1 MPNRNTQWDCKP
13 HLLAQHRKALSNRP
27 RRLRGARWGVWP
39 LAALLFLA
47 GSAIPLRAAEE
58 FRAAWADVFHVG
70 MSSSTEVDT
79 MVSTLVSG
87 RYNAVVVQ
95 VLAYMDRNGYASHGA
110 HWKSSILPWSTRVTS
125 SFDPLAYLCTKAH
138 ANGIQV
144 HAWLGGSGGGP
155 YRVSTAWP
163 PPNNATLTAHPEW
176 FIAPY
181 ASSEDGAPVLV
192 DGNYSLDMGSPDVQE
207 YIVSIVKELV
217 TNYPIDGINWDDELN
232 SSGYNEGFG
241 YPAYSQASYA
251 RSGLARFRINTGYSG
266 TPGNTQT
273 AWSNYRR
280 RFKNELMARVQAEI
294 QSIKTN
300 PRQPLRHTIAPI
312 AYSPVPSSCTFSG
325 SAPYTYFCDW
335 AGMLQNGYVDA
346 AMPQTYSSSTF
357 NTWADRCANCWQYN
371 RQIFSGIGAYLYGN
385 ATIASEISSLRSKGL
400 KGYCTYSYAAS
411 STDGGWWAY
420 AAANVNTST
429 ATIPSM
435 PWRNPAT
442 ATEGIVWGRVTD
454 ANTGLYVDDATVTV
468 TDGPTVKTDGNGYYI
483 ATLVPATASGTAHS
497 TTVSKTGMTSQTVT
511 AIALA
516 GDVVRYDLVL
526 NAAVGTAPTIT
537 TQPLS
542 QTVNQGTSVTFTVA
556 ATGTTPFTYQWRF
569 NGANISGATLSSYTK
584 SSAQA
589 TDAGS
594 YSVVVANGAGSA
606 TSANAVLTV
615 IVPPTITT
623 QPLSQTVNQG
633 TIATFTVAASGTAP
647 FTYQWRFNGANIS
660 GATLSSYTLNSAQPT
675 DAGSY
680 SVLVANAAGS
690 ATSSSAVLTVIVP
703 PTITTQPLSQTV
715 TQGTSATFTVAASGT
730 TPFTYQWRFN
740 GANIS
745 GATLSS
751 YTKSSAQPTDAGS
764 YSVLVANAAGSA
776 ASANAILTVQ
786 TLPTA
791 PTITTHPQSLGV
803 VQGASATFTVTA
815 SGTAPLYY
823 QWRFYGTN
831 LAGATTSSYTR
842 ADVQPADAG
851 PYSVI
856 VSNSVGV
863 ATSSDAV
870 LSLVV
875 PPTITTH
882 PSSQSVTPG
891 ASVTFSVVAAGTAP
905 LNYQWRKNGANIS
918 GATTS
923 SYTLSNVQTGD
934 AGSYAAFVSN
944 AAGSATSANGVLV
957 VLVSP
962 AITAQPL
969 SQTVTQGQN
978 ATFTVTASGTT
989 PLAYQWRLYG
999 TNIAGATTSSYTR
1012 SNLQLADAGPYSVI
1026 VSNGAGTVTSSDAV
1040 LTVLAPPAITTQP
1053 LSQTITQGLS
1063 ATFTVAA
1070 SGSAPLTYQWRFNGA
1085 NISGATASSYTRANV
1100 QPADAGSYTVVVAN
1114 TVGSATSANAILTV
1128 YVPLTAPS
1136 IVTQPQDQTV
1146 GEGASATFTVS
1157 ASGSTPLYYQWRL
1170 NGVNI
1175 SGATTSSYTLS
1186 SVQLADA
1193 GPYSVIVSNSMGA
1206 ATSANALLTVIVPPA
1221 ITTQPI
1227 SQTVT
1232 QGQSVTFSAVAS
1244 GTAPLTYQWRLNGAS
1259 ISGATASRYTR
1270 VNVQPAD
1277 AGSYSVFISNSGG
1290 NATSANAVL
1299 TVLVPPAITTQ
1310 PISQTVTQG
1319 SSATFTVAASGTT
1332 PLAYQ
1337 WRLNGASISGATA
1350 SSYTRANV
1358 QTTDAGSYS
1367 VQVSNSA
1374 GSATSA
1380 NAVLTV
1386 TVPPTITTQPISRTV
1401 AQGSSVTFTVAAS
1414 GTTPL
1419 TYQWRLNGASIS
1431 GATASSYTRANVQ
1444 ATDAGSYS
1452 VLVSNSAGSATS
1464 ANAVLTVTVPPTIT
1478 TQPISQTVNQG
1489 DSAVFTVAAS
1499 GSTPLAYQWR
1509 WYGTNLAGATG
1520 TSLALTGLTTNQ
1532 SGPYTV
1538 VVTNAYGAVTSQVA
1552 TLTVSPVLQAGGL
1565 SVLWKLAP
1573 GSRSYLTSVAG
1584 APPDE
1589 RGMAYNPL
1597 TRRVIIV
1604 QRTTMTAYVLDGD
1617 TGADLW
1623 TLNTTGVTGGYAA
1636 SYYLLMVGVA
1646 EDGAVYAGNMTLH
1659 GNTVDFKVYRW
1670 ANDSYGTLPTVAY
1683 SGDPGE
1689 GLDLRWGDSFDVR
1702 GAGANTQ
1709 IIIGSLNG
1717 NQFAVLTTTDG
1728 VNFTSQ
1734 PVTLSDA
1741 TSAVGVGLAFG
1752 AGDTFW
1758 CKAGLPSSQDLR
1770 QASFS
1775 LAAGTAA
1782 TARDYA
1788 DPVFPGSI
1796 GPIGVNPGLNVLGG
1810 VNVAAAGAG
1819 NSFQLYDLTTT
1830 NGAPVSITATNF
1842 ATDNDNSYAGTGAVD
1857 FGGDRVYALSSN
1869 NGLLAMQIVPKT
1881 IVTPPAIIT
1890 HPASQTVDQGA
1901 SATFSVVAT
1910 GTAPLSYQWRFNG
1923 AAISGATGSSYTR
1936 ANVQTTDA
1944 GSYSVFISNSAGSAT
1959 SANAVLAVSVPAA
1972 PPAIASGPQSQTI
1985 IAGQNATF
1993 TVVAS
1998 GTAPLSYQ
2006 WRFNGA
2012 NISGATANS
2021 YTRPN
2026 VQTGDAG
2033 AYSVVVSN
2041 DYGTVTSSAATLTV
2055 HFSLTATAATGG
2067 TVSRSPDQSSY
2078 APGTSVTLTATP
2090 SGSYEFAGWSGDAS
2104 GTANP
2109 ITVVVNGNLAVTANF
2124 TVTCDIILDN
2134 TDSEV
2139 TYSGAWQTGTYTGL
2153 YGTDYRFALGSTTG
2167 NSNVTYRPNLC
2178 GPGYYD
2184 VYIWYVTGGNR
2195 ATNAPWQIVYSGG
2208 STNVR
2213 VNQKINGSQWWRL
2226 AASLPFD
2233 QGTSGYV
2240 RVYNTNASSGGG
2252 STVIIADAVRFTY
2265 VAPLTAASITTLASS
2280 ANPSGYGNAV
2290 TLTATVT
2297 GSGGTPGGTVTFKD
2311 GAAVLGT
2318 ATLNGSGQATFTT
2331 STLSASG
2338 SPHSLTAVYGGDG
2351 SFSSSSSSALSQV
2364 VNPKALTVTGAAVTS
2379 KVYDGTTAATITG
2392 AALSGVVS
2400 GDAVTLGNATSGTF
2414 ANKNVGAGKAVAT
2427 AMTLSGAN
2435 SGNYTLTQPTL
2446 TGTITAK
2453 ALTVTGAAV
2462 TSKVYDG
2469 TTAATITGAALSG
2482 VVSGDAVTLG
2492 NATSG
2497 TFANKNVGA
2506 GKAVATA
2513 MTLSGANSGNYTL
2526 TQPTLTGTITA
2537 KALTVTGLTAQNKT
2551 YDGTTVATIA
2561 GAPVLAGVVSG
2572 DAVALAGTAAGAFA
2586 DANVG
2591 TAKPVAISGL
2601 SLTGADAGNYSLTA
2615 PTAAANITG
2624 AATVTTL
2631 ASSVNPS
2638 GPGSNVIFTVTV
2650 ASGAGTPAGEV
2661 VFLAGGTPF
2670 STNSLTGGAAQASTS
2685 SLALGTNAIR
2695 AEYAGG
2701 GNFLGSSTSLDQV
2714 VKAFL
2719 ICGQASSPLSIVK
2732 NPDGTFTLTFA
2743 GTPQADYYVVGSPD
2757 VTLPAGDWLPVPGST
2772 NTVTDAGGMWH
2783 FTVTNKVSQQFYRG
2797 ATVAPCP

>member
-1 MPNRNTQWDCKP
+1 LDFLWRQQTDNSNRFNMPEHVMPNLSPGYKVNSQIHHLNTQHHQP
-13 HLLAQHRKALSNRP
+13 HRPPRTGLGALL
-27 RRLRGARWGVWP
+27 
-39 LAALLFLA
+39 LAALLSLA
-47 GSAIPLRAAEE
+47 GGATPASAAEE

-70 MSSSTEVDT
+70 MSSAAEVDT

-163 PPNNATLTAHPEW
+163 PANNATLAAHPEW

-181 ASSEDGAPVLV
+181 ASSEGGSPELV
-192 DGNYSLDMGSPDVQE
+192 DGNYSLDMGSPDVQD

-266 TPGNTQT
+266 TPSNTQT

-346 AMPQTYSSSTF
+346 AIPQTYSSSTF
-357 NTWADRCANCWQYN
+357 NTWADRCANCWQFN

-385 ATIASEISSLRSKGL
+385 ATIASEISYLRSKGL
-400 KGYCTYSYAAS
+400 KGYCTYSYGAS

-429 ATIPSM
+429 ATVPTMS
-435 PWRNPAT
+435 WRDPAT

-468 TDGPTVKTDGNGYYI
+468 TGGPTVKTDGNGYYI

-537 TQPLS
+537 TQPQS
-542 QTVNQGTSVTFTVA
+542 QMVNQGSSVTFTVA
-556 ATGTTPFTYQWRF
+556 ASGTTPFSYQWRF
-569 NGANISGATLSSYTK
+569 NGASISGATLSSYTK
-584 SSAQA
+584 SSVQA

-623 QPLSQTVNQG
+623 QPLSQTV
-633 TIATFTVAASGTAP
+633 
-647 FTYQWRFNGANIS
+647 Y
-660 GATLSSYTLNSAQPT
+660 
-675 DAGSY
+675 
-680 SVLVANAAGS
+680 
-690 ATSSSAVLTVIVP
+690 
-703 PTITTQPLSQTV
+703 
-715 TQGTSATFTVAASGT
+715 QGTSATFTVAASGT

-751 YTKSSAQPTDAGS
+751 YTKSSAQPTDTGS
-764 YSVLVANAAGSA
+764 YSVLVANAAG
-776 ASANAILTVQ
+776 N
-786 TLPTA
+786 
-791 PTITTHPQSLGV
+791 
-803 VQGASATFTVTA
+803 
-815 SGTAPLYY
+815 
-823 QWRFYGTN
+823 
-831 LAGATTSSYTR
+831 
-842 ADVQPADAG
+842 
-851 PYSVI
+851 
-856 VSNSVGV
+856 
-863 ATSSDAV
+863 
-870 LSLVV
+870 
-875 PPTITTH
+875 
-882 PSSQSVTPG
+882 
-891 ASVTFSVVAAGTAP
+891 
-905 LNYQWRKNGANIS
+905 
-918 GATTS
+918 
-923 SYTLSNVQTGD
+923 
-934 AGSYAAFVSN
+934 
-944 AAGSATSANGVLV
+944 ATSANAVLTV
-957 VLVSP
+957 TVP
-962 AITAQPL
+962 PTITAQPL
-969 SQTVTQGQN
+969 SQTVTQG
-978 ATFTVTASGTT
+978 T
-989 PLAYQWRLYG
+989 
-999 TNIAGATTSSYTR
+999 
-1012 SNLQLADAGPYSVI
+1012 
-1026 VSNGAGTVTSSDAV
+1026 
-1040 LTVLAPPAITTQP
+1040 
-1053 LSQTITQGLS
+1053 S

-1070 SGSAPLTYQWRFNGA
+1070 SGTTPFTYQWRFNGA

-1114 TVGSATSANAILTV
+1114 SVGSATSASAILTV

-1170 NGVNI
+1170 NGINI
-1175 SGATTSSYTLS
+1175 SGATASGYTLS

-1193 GPYSVIVSNSMGA
+1193 GPYSVVVSNSMGA
-1206 ATSANALLTVIVPPA
+1206 ATSLNALLTVIVPPSV
-1221 ITTQPI
+1221 TTQPI

-1259 ISGATASRYTR
+1259 ISGATAS
-1270 VNVQPAD
+1270 
-1277 AGSYSVFISNSGG
+1277 
-1290 NATSANAVL
+1290 
-1299 TVLVPPAITTQ
+1299 
-1310 PISQTVTQG
+1310 
-1319 SSATFTVAASGTT
+1319 
-1332 PLAYQ
+1332 
-1337 WRLNGASISGATA
+1337 
-1350 SSYTRANV
+1350 
-1358 QTTDAGSYS
+1358 
-1367 VQVSNSA
+1367 
-1374 GSATSA
+1374 
-1380 NAVLTV
+1380 
-1386 TVPPTITTQPISRTV
+1386 
-1401 AQGSSVTFTVAAS
+1401 
-1414 GTTPL
+1414 
-1419 TYQWRLNGASIS
+1419 
-1431 GATASSYTRANVQ
+1431 SYTRANVQ

-1452 VLVSNSAGSATS
+1452 VLVSNTAGSAIS
-1464 ANAVLTVTVPPTIT
+1464 ANAVLTVTVPPAIT

-1489 DSAVFTVAAS
+1489 DSAIFTVAAS

-1538 VVTNAYGAVTSQVA
+1538 VVTNAYGAATSQVA

-1565 SVLWKLAP
+1565 SVLWSLAP

-1623 TLNTTGVTGGYAA
+1623 TLNTTGVTGGYTA

-1659 GNTVDFKVYRW
+1659 GNTVDFTVYRW

-1689 GLDLRWGDSFDVR
+1689 GLDLRWGDTLDVR
-1702 GAGANTQ
+1702 GSGANTQ
-1709 IIIGSLNG
+1709 IIIGSLNT
-1717 NQFAVLTTTDG
+1717 NRFAVLTTTDG
-1728 VNFTSQ
+1728 ISFTSQ
-1734 PVTLSDA
+1734 PITLTDTPS
-1741 TSAVGVGLAFG
+1741 SVVGVGLAFG

-1758 CKAGLPSSQDLR
+1758 CKAGLPSPQNLR

-1782 TARDYA
+1782 TARNYA
-1788 DPVFPGSI
+1788 DPVFPTSI
-1796 GPIGVNPGLNVLGG
+1796 GPIGVNPSFNVLGG
-1810 VNVAAAGAG
+1810 VNVAEFGDG
-1819 NSFQLYDLTTT
+1819 NSFRLYDLTTT

-1842 ATDNDNSYAGTGAVD
+1842 ATDNDNSYAGAGAVD

-1881 IVTPPAIIT
+1881 VVTPPAIVT

-1923 AAISGATGSSYTR
+1923 ASISGATGSSYTR

-1944 GSYSVFISNSAGSAT
+1944 GSYSVFISNSAGTAT
-1959 SANAVLAVSVPAA
+1959 SANAVLAVSVPAT
-1972 PPAIASGPQSQTI
+1972 PPSIASGPQSQTI

-1993 TVVAS
+1993 TVAAS
-1998 GTAPLSYQ
+1998 GTTPLSYQ

-2012 NISGATANS
+2012 NISGATASS

-2109 ITVVVNGNLAVTANF
+2109 VTVVVNGNLAVTANF

-2139 TYSGAWQTGTYTGL
+2139 TYVGAWQTGAYGGL

-2178 GPGYYD
+2178 GAGYYD

-2195 ATNAPWQIVYSGG
+2195 ATNAPWQIVHSGG
-2208 STNVR
+2208 STNVP

-2252 STVIIADAVRFTY
+2252 STVVIADAVRFTY
-2265 VAPLTAASITTLASS
+2265 VAPLTAASITTLNSS
-2280 ANPSGYGNAV
+2280 ANPSVYGNAV

-2318 ATLNGSGQATFTT
+2318 ATLNASGQATFTT

-2364 VNPKALTVTGAAVTS
+2364 VNPKALTVTGAAVAA
-2379 KVYDGTTAATITG
+2379 KVYDGMTAATITG

-2453 ALTVTGAAV
+2453 ALTVAGAAV

-2492 NATSG
+2492 NATTG
-2497 TFANKNVGA
+2497 TFANKNVGS
-2506 GKAVATA
+2506 GKTVATA

-2537 KALTVTGLTAQNKT
+2537 KALTVTGAVVAGKVYDGTTAATITGAALSGVVSGDAVTLGNAASGTFADKNVGSGKTVATAMTLSGANSGNYTLTQPTLTGTITAKALTVAGAAVTSKVYDGTTAATITGAALSGVISGDSVTLGNATGGTFADKNVGAGKTVATAMTLSGASSGNYTLTQPTLTGTITTKALAVTGLTAQNKA
-2551 YDGTTVATIA
+2551 YDGTTVATLA
-2561 GAPVLAGVVSG
+2561 GTPGLAGVVSG
-2572 DAVALAGTAAGAFA
+2572 DAVALAGTAVGTFA

-2591 TAKPVAISGL
+2591 TTKPVTISGL
-2601 SLTGADAGNYSLTA
+2601 SLTGADADNYSMTA
-2615 PTAAANITG
+2615 PTATANITG
-2624 AATVTTL
+2624 AATMTTL
-2631 ASSVNPS
+2631 VSSANPS
-2638 GPGSNVIFTVTV
+2638 GPGSNVTFTATV

-2670 STNSLTGGAAQASTS
+2670 STNALAGGVAAASTS

-2701 GNFLGSSTSLDQV
+2701 GNFLGSGSGLDQV
-2714 VKAFL
+2714 VKVFE
-2719 ICGQASSPLSIVK
+2719 ICSQTNSLLSITG
-2732 NPDGTFTLTFA
+2732 NLDGTFTLTFA
-2743 GTPQADYYVVGSPD
+2743 GTPQAEYYVVGSSD
-2757 VTLPAGDWLPVPGST
+2757 VTLPTSSWLPLPGST
-2772 NTVTDAGGMWH
+2772 NTVTDASGIWR
-2783 FTVTNKVSQQFYRG
+2783 FTVTNTTLQQFYRG
-2797 ATVAPCP
+2797 AAVRPCP